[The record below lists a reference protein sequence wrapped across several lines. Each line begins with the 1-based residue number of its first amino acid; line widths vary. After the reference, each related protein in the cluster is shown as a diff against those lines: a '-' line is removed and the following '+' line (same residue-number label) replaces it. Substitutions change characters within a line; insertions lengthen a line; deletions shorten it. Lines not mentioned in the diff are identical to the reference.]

1 MQKKGAKPRSWFYKN
16 NSLKV
21 TQTHEMN
28 KARNYLG
35 SNNKNPKKKERKTF
49 RLSENQD
56 LLSLISNIST
66 LKTQKHVMSNR
77 IN

>member
-1 MQKKGAKPRSWFYKN
+1 
-16 NSLKV
+16 
-21 TQTHEMN
+21 MN

-35 SNNKNPKKKERKTF
+35 SNNKNRKKKERKTF

-56 LLSLISNIST
+56 LLTLINNIST
-66 LKTQKHVMSNR
+66 LKTQKHVMGNQ